1 MKKIVSIIIMLM
13 VMLMMSYISVQAG
26 MADFTDKEADEIAN
40 KQLQEQQNELSGIE
54 NKSTN
59 NFLES
64 LSVKGYTINF
74 DKQTVNY
81 DIGETNNTTI
91 EITAEAEDEKAT
103 VNGAGKVELKAGEN
117 NIRVDVVAESGTTR
131 TYFIKV
137 VCTSKNVSSVAENT
151 ENNAEINIESP
162 VNLEISQNE
171 NTKNYK
177 NIVLGVVILVAFV
190 VIIFIAIR
198 GKK

>member
-1 MKKIVSIIIMLM
+1 MKS
-13 VMLMMSYISVQAG
+13 
-26 MADFTDKEADEIAN
+26 
-40 KQLQEQQNELSGIE
+40 
-54 NKSTN
+54 
-59 NFLES
+59 
-64 LSVKGYTINF
+64 
-74 DKQTVNY
+74 
-81 DIGETNNTTI
+81 
-91 EITAEAEDEKAT
+91 
-103 VNGAGKVELKAGEN
+103 GEN

-162 VNLEISQNE
+162 VNSEISQNE

>member
-64 LSVKGYTINF
+64 LSIKGYTINF

-103 VNGAGKVELKAGEN
+103 VNGAGKVELKSGEN

-137 VCTSKNVSSVAENT
+137 VCNVEVITNTVENKDVNT
-151 ENNAEINIESP
+151 EAVNNLEVSET
-162 VNLEISQNE
+162 VNLKSNIKEI
-171 NTKNYK
+171 T
-177 NIVLGVVILVAFV
+177 IGA
-190 VIIFIAIR
+190 VIIAAFAVIIYLSIR
-198 GKK
+198 KK